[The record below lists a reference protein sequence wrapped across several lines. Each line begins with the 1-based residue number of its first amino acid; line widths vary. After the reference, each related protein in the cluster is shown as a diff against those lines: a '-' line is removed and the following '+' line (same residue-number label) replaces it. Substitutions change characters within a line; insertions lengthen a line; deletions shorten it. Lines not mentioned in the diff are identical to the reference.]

1 MGAPARTTVNER
13 LREMA
18 SQERQL
24 AEEVADFSELTQMR
38 DEWRHTMLR
47 EQKYNPGEI
56 DAQWSPAMV
65 DEFQ

>member
-1 MGAPARTTVNER
+1 MGAPARTTVNEP
-13 LREMA
+13 
-18 SQERQL
+18 
-24 AEEVADFSELTQMR
+24 ADFSELTQMR

>member
-1 MGAPARTTVNER
+1 MTGSGAGTMGAPARTTVNEP
-13 LREMA
+13 
-18 SQERQL
+18 
-24 AEEVADFSELTQMR
+24 ADFSELTKMR